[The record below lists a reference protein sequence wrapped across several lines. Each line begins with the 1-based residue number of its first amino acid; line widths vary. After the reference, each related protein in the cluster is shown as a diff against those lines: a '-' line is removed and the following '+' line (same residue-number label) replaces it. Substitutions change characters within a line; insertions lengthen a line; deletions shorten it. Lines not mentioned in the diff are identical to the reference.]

1 MIMAKP
7 KLNTEITKYMK
18 ATTPFKLGGK
28 EYRVGAGRVDNAVIN
43 AETKQPVARY
53 TLTINGKQSKHY
65 LRSWQTVYQ
74 VHQILLA
81 GDGEKLFTK
90 SGDLKAST
98 LIDLGTDKIRET
110 FEYVCP
116 IGLYNNNPDA
126 KKAINIAVKN
136 GVNFKK
142 DNVWEQFLTFEQ

>member
-28 EYRVGAGRVDNAVIN
+28 EYRVGAGRV
-43 AETKQPVARY
+43 
-53 TLTINGKQSKHY
+53 QSKHY

-74 VHQILLA
+74 IHQILLA